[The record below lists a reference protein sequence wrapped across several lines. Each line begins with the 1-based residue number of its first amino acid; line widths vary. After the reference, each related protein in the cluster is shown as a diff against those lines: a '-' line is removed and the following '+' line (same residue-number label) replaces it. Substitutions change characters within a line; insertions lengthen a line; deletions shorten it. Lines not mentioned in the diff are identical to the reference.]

1 MQDIINKGFSKNTKE
16 EFSKCLVVENLISSS
31 PVLEKKVYLQFT
43 NKAIDIDENNSCEI
57 IELPRFNSAFD
68 LVKRKYEK
76 IIVSFEGWRAFV
88 KINKILTAD
97 KEL

>member
-1 MQDIINKGFSKNTKE
+1 
-16 EFSKCLVVENLISSS
+16 
-31 PVLEKKVYLQFT
+31 
-43 NKAIDIDENNSCEI
+43 
-57 IELPRFNSAFD
+57 LPRFNSAFD